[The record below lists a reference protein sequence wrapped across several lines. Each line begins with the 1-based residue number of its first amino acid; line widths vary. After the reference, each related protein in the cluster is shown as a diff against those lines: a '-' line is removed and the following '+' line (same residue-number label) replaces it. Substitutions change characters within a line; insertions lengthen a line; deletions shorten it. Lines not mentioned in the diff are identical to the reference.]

1 MINIA
6 NKHFKFFKVGTPPN
20 LISRK
25 IKITEKQKD
34 RHLTYLSYAPANPI
48 VKLFYW
54 YGFSS

>member
-1 MINIA
+1 M
-6 NKHFKFFKVGTPPN
+6 GTPPN